1 MADLGDVAL
10 ADQHEARLGAQPAAV
25 AHRAGAGSAVFGELF
40 AHGDRIGFL
49 VAAFEV
55 GNDALEGVLLE
66 HRLAAVGEVT
76 EGDLVAPRAVQDHVA
91 DGGRQL
97 LERRFHVEVVVVGEA
112 GEKLEVELVAAVP
125 AAHGAG
131 GQRQIR
137 VHDDPLGIEKVHLA
151 KAVAAGAGAHRVVER
166 EQARLEFGQRKA
178 ADRAGELG
186 REQVL
191 GAGIHLHGDGAA
203 FGVGEGGFEGFR
215 KAPAQILAHLDAIDH
230 HLDAVTAVLVEHRQV
245 VEFMDD
251 AIHAYPHEALGAQ
264 FDEQVGLLALAA
276 ADHRGDDHQ
285 LGFFGQGQYRVH
297 HLRDALGLE
306 GVLGVIRAVGR
317 AGAGVQQAQVVVDFG
332 DRADGGARVV
342 AGGLLLDGNG
352 RRQTLDEVHV
362 GLFHQLQKLPR
373 VGRQRLHVAALA
385 FGVQGVERQRAFAR
399 A

>member
-1 MADLGDVAL
+1 MASSSCSTTIRFVQHVHHAGEAGADLAGEADALGFAARQGVGGAVERQVVEADVDQELQPAGDLADDLVGHLGTLADQRQAVEEGLALGQRQVADLGDVAL

-66 HRLAAVGEVT
+66 HRLAAVGEVAK
-76 EGDLVAPRAVQDHVA
+76 GDLVAPRAVQDHVA

-264 FDEQVGLLALAA
+264 FDEQVGLLALAP

-285 LGFFGQGQYRVH
+285 LGFFG
-297 HLRDALGLE
+297 
-306 GVLGVIRAVGR
+306 
-317 AGAGVQQAQVVVDFG
+317 
-332 DRADGGARVV
+332 
-342 AGGLLLDGNG
+342 
-352 RRQTLDEVHV
+352 
-362 GLFHQLQKLPR
+362 
-373 VGRQRLHVAALA
+373 
-385 FGVQGVERQRAFAR
+385 
-399 A
+399 